1 METRLFSITGEIRS
15 KKGQKGRKAGRPFYG
30 QAKQRRQEG
39 TRPKQM
45 SLEILKRRRRKYC
58 KWDRGKYGIR
68 GNRLYDKEK
77 NGSLPAGQLKQML
90 LKAWKLR
97 TPIWKNLKCF
107 HDIHLNA
114 KCHWFRTKL
123 QMGNTFCIM
132 SLQHLAKQIK
142 KGSFWSLS
150 RLPFDQFVTVEAS
163 APSTGGDGSE
173 SWPGEGGWT
182 ELLDY
187 TSMLEYTQHLTW
199 HNKHNRS
206 IKIFIKAQR
215 SLQCRNVD
223 TTPSSQHCYYADC
236 EWYFLI
242 FTFCYYT
249 SRL

>member
-68 GNRLYDKEK
+68 GNRLNDKEK

-114 KCHWFRTKL
+114 KCHWFWTKL
-123 QMGNTFCIM
+123 QMGNTFCIL
-132 SLQHLAKQIK
+132 SIATFGKADKERILLVSFPPPIWSVCNGRGQCTLNRRGWKRELARR
-142 KGSFWSLS
+142 GRVNWTF
-150 RLPFDQFVTVEAS
+150 RLHFNAWIYT
-163 APSTGGDGSE
+163 T
-173 SWPGEGGWT
+173 
-182 ELLDY
+182 LD
-187 TSMLEYTQHLTW
+187 M
-199 HNKHNRS
+199 
-206 IKIFIKAQR
+206 A
-215 SLQCRNVD
+215 
-223 TTPSSQHCYYADC
+223 
-236 EWYFLI
+236 
-242 FTFCYYT
+242 
-249 SRL
+249 